1 MLDENETDID
11 RFYKE
16 ARTVR
21 AEIEVLWNEAQ
32 VTDVLVKGAVS
43 VAHDRPLQENER
55 GSAVSVGL
63 LNAKKW
69 RKLAELSE
77 KLGRLIEDINQARKK
92 VVSGEFEKNK

>member
-1 MLDENETDID
+1 MPETNEREID
-11 RFYKE
+11 RLYEE
-16 ARTVR
+16 ASTIR

-32 VTDVLVKGAVS
+32 VTDVFVKGAVS
-43 VAHDRPLQENER
+43 AAHDRPLLDNER

-77 KLGRLIEDINQARKK
+77 KLGRLIEDIEQARKK
-92 VVSGEFEKNK
+92 SASEESGKFK

>member
-1 MLDENETDID
+1 MPDANEMDID
-11 RFYKE
+11 RLYEE
-16 ARTVR
+16 ASLVR

-32 VTDVLVKGAVS
+32 VTDVFVKGAVS
-43 VAHDRPLQENER
+43 AAHDRPLLDNER

-77 KLGRLIEDINQARKK
+77 KLGRLIEDIEQARKR
-92 VVSGEFEKNK
+92 